1 MATLT
6 TLTFV
11 ESSAVT
17 PTSQVHVVITG
28 DTSQSPDGSSYKA
41 NLIDLLH
48 VTGFTYNNANTFTIS
63 RNLGLPNLTATIN
76 TVTGL
81 TVNGAL
87 SATTLSATTLTV
99 NGSPITGGG
108 GLSWTIAPTVGGQFQ
123 LYPAA
128 NTAYIINGTSNPDAA
143 LAHIYLP
150 TGASVGDFIEI
161 IVDSSANC
169 DSIEFL
175 PQTGRFI
182 SVGSEITT
190 AGGRIDWIGVSDSKV
205 TVRFICTVA
214 NSKWVLVSFMN
225 NVSYALVYP
234 NIY

>member
-87 SATTLSATTLTV
+87 SATTLSATTV
-99 NGSPITGGG
+99 YSNGAQVQSMTWVTRTNA
-108 GLSWTIAPTVGGQFQ
+108 SSQ
-123 LYPAA
+123 LYNIPSSYYGIINRYTLNVYSEYVLPATCNVGDVIEFIEDKAGSSKTRVRA
-128 NTAYIINGTSNPDAA
+128 NTGQTILVSTYGT
-143 LAHIYLP
+143 
-150 TGASVGDFIEI
+150 T
-161 IVDSSANC
+161 
-169 DSIEFL
+169 
-175 PQTGRFI
+175 
-182 SVGSEITT
+182 TT
-190 AGGRIDWIGVSDSKV
+190 AGYFETVNTDNVAIKLVCV
-205 TVRFICTVA
+205 TA
-214 NSKWVLVSFMN
+214 NSKWAVT
-225 NVSYALVYP
+225 SYFSDYSNGSGSVP
-234 NIY
+234 SIF